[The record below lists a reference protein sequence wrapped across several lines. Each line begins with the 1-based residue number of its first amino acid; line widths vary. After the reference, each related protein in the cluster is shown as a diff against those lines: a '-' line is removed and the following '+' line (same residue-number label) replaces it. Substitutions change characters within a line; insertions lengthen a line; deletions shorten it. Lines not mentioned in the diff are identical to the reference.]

1 MSYFKYDI
9 MVVDSQHRRGKA
21 FMNNL
26 EQIEVVLARVL
37 AVKASGRLAILMA
50 LVVVLWISTL
60 WFAYQFFGR

>member
-1 MSYFKYDI
+1 
-9 MVVDSQHRRGKA
+9 
-21 FMNNL
+21 MNNL